1 MDGAEKYPDRLT
13 PERVRA
19 KVFATVRL
27 REGYDMAEVDA
38 FLHEVEET
46 IDGLLTE
53 IARLARVDTP
63 AEEAVQLMSLAQETA
78 DRVVERGERQAEQ
91 IVLDARARA
100 ESMDRE
106 LAGRAAALE
115 RAAQDQQRLE
125 RIHAFLRG
133 TGGAASAGLHDQLA
147 QLQSLLDD
155 LTASRPLVPSP
166 GSPME
171 SRTRAIWPPDRSA

>member
-1 MDGAEKYPDRLT
+1 MDSRERLT

-46 IDGLLTE
+46 IDGLLSDV
-53 IARLARVDTP
+53 ARLARVEPPSP
-63 AEEAVQLMSLAQETA
+63 AGDAVQLMSLAQETA
-78 DRVVERGERQAEQ
+78 DKLVERAERQAEQ
-91 IVLDARARA
+91 IVADARTRA
-100 ESMDRE
+100 DQMDRE

-133 TGGAASAGLHDQLA
+133 TGGSASAGLHDQLA
-147 QLQSLLDD
+147 QLQSLLDE
-155 LTASRPLVPSP
+155 LTPSRPLVPAP
-166 GSPME
+166 GSPLD
-171 SRTRAIWPPDRSA
+171 TRGKAVWPPQS